1 MKSIVTT
8 DITASAAAKIKKGTL
23 DHINAMA
30 SEGPVQLAISLI
42 GADYDNTKAY
52 ILYGCEDSNASA
64 TVFDMSAGLVL
75 WAGELFYTPA
85 QNITVS
91 AGQTLRFYPTPS
103 YTTSTAA
110 DPVTFTDGTTH
121 NIHLNNGG
129 VWVGAATGSAA
140 TLLDNM
146 IRARLPIEQT
156 YSGTVATNWST
167 TCKYIRN
174 REGLVKLS
182 GKLSTTGGV
191 PSTGTTIITLPAG
204 YRPRAAIKFPSLKLK
219 GSTLDGCTITI
230 STAGAVQIAEI
241 VTTFGTSD
249 DIYLDHI
256 SFYTA

>member
-75 WAGELFYTPA
+75 WAGELLYTPA
-85 QNITVS
+85 QSITVS
-91 AGQTLRFYPTPS
+91 AGQTIRFYPTPS
-103 YTTSTAA
+103 YTTSAAA

-129 VWVGAATGSAA
+129 VWVGAATGSTA
-140 TLLDNM
+140 TLLPNM
-146 IRARLPIEQT
+146 INAYNPIKVTVSSYGSKVSSGSIICRKNRANMVSIQGDITFSSLGLSTESVCTLPSGYKPNVILYNIPITDGSAIILITINTSGNVQAT
-156 YSGTVATNWST
+156 TLSGTLAS
-167 TCKYIRN
+167 K
-174 REGLVKLS
+174 
-182 GKLSTTGGV
+182 
-191 PSTGTTIITLPAG
+191 TIYVNNI
-204 YRPRAAIKFPSLKLK
+204 
-219 GSTLDGCTITI
+219 
-230 STAGAVQIAEI
+230 
-241 VTTFGTSD
+241 
-249 DIYLDHI
+249 H
-256 SFYTA
+256 FYTY

>member
-75 WAGELFYTPA
+75 VGGELFYTPA
-85 QNITVS
+85 QSITVS
-91 AGQTLRFYPTPS
+91 AGQTIRFYSTPS
-103 YTTSTAA
+103 YTTSAAA

-129 VWVGAATGSAA
+129 VWVGAATGSTA
-140 TLLDNM
+140 TLLPNM
-146 IRARLPIEQT
+146 INAYSPTKVTVSSFGANVSSASIVYRKSRNGMVTIQGAATFSSLGGTPETVFTLPTGFRPVGAGQAICTIINNTTLGYITIGTTGVVQCFVT
-156 YSGTVATNWST
+156 SGTLAS
-167 TCKYIRN
+167 KSI
-174 REGLVKLS
+174 
-182 GKLSTTGGV
+182 
-191 PSTGTTIITLPAG
+191 
-204 YRPRAAIKFPSLKLK
+204 F
-219 GSTLDGCTITI
+219 LDNI
-230 STAGAVQIAEI
+230 
-241 VTTFGTSD
+241 
-249 DIYLDHI
+249 H
-256 SFYTA
+256 FYTT